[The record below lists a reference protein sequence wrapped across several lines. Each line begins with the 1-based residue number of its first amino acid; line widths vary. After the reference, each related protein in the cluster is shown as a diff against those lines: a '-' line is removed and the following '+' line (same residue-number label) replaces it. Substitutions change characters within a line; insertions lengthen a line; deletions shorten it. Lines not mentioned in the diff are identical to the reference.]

1 MVSLID
7 VTLPLA
13 PGMPVWPDEPEPVLT
28 PLSSIANGDPANVSR
43 LTLGTH
49 TGTHVDAPR
58 HFIEGGKSADALA
71 LSALCGPARVV
82 RIQSST
88 SIGVAELT
96 RLSLDGVS
104 RVLFQT
110 RNGALWNARGFQ
122 KDFVYLEPGAA
133 EWLVGR
139 GVSLVGID
147 YLSIEQFGSHDYPVH
162 HTLLQAGVVIVEGLD
177 LRSVAPGDYDLWC
190 LPLKLVGADGA
201 PARVLLSR

>member
-7 VTLPLA
+7 VTVPLA
-13 PGMPVWPDEPEPVLT
+13 LGMPVWPDEPEPVLT
-28 PLSSIANGDPANVSR
+28 PLSSIAKGDPANVSR

-58 HFIEGGKSADALA
+58 HFIDGAKGAEALR
-71 LSALCGPARVV
+71 LDALCGAARVV
-82 RIQSST
+82 RIQSSQA
-88 SIGVAELT
+88 IRVAELAQMA
-96 RLSLDGVS
+96 LDGVR

-110 RNGALWNARGFQ
+110 RNSALWNERGFQ
-122 KDFVYLEPGAA
+122 KDFVYLEPAAA

-139 GVSLVGID
+139 GVVLVGID
-147 YLSIEQFGSHDYPVH
+147 YLSIEQFDSLDYAVH
-162 HTLLQAGVVIVEGLD
+162 HTLLAAGVVIVEGLD
-177 LRSVAPGDYDLWC
+177 LRAVTPGDYDLWC

>member
-43 LTLGTH
+43 LSLGTH

-58 HFIEGGKSADALA
+58 HFIEGAKGAESLA

-82 RIQSST
+82 RIQDRR
-88 SIGVAELT
+88 SIGITELAQ
-96 RLSLDGVS
+96 LPLDGVT
-104 RVLFQT
+104 RLLFQT
-110 RNGALWNARGFQ
+110 RNGSLWNEPGFQ

-133 EWLVGR
+133 EWLVSR
-139 GVSLVGID
+139 GVRLVGID
-147 YLSIEQFGSHDYPVH
+147 YLSIEQFDSQNYPVH
-162 HTLLQAGVVIVEGLD
+162 HTLLAAGVVILEGLD
-177 LRSVAPGDYDLWC
+177 LRSVTPGDYDLWC